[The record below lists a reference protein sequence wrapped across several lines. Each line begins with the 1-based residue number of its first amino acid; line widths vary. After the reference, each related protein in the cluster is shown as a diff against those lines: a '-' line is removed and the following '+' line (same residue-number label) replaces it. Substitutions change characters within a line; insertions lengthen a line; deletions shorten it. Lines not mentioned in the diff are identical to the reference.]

1 MKHALLS
8 PSSAHR
14 WLVCPG
20 SVEANRAK
28 PRTSNEHA
36 LLGTTAHSLLEVC
49 QRLEEDPAGY
59 VGSVVDKE
67 TGITVTEEMAEAVNY
82 ALEYVN
88 DLVAANPGAQV
99 LIERPVYPGLLLGLK
114 KDLLWGTPDIQVL
127 LPTELVTIDYKHGVG
142 VAVDVKDNPQIKL
155 YHAGGMHAAPAG
167 RYRRYRSVVIQPRLP
182 RRHPVQE
189 HTLTAKQL
197 STWIDEEVRPVI
209 PIALS
214 DAAPRVAGEHCRFCY
229 ASGNCEAQMGQK
241 LEKAAREFTE
251 EPKDLG
257 PKRIA
262 ELLEMADAVEI
273 AINDLRAHATA
284 LVHAGKRIPGWEKD
298 WTKPRKVWADEET
311 VIKIAKKLGLTPRDI
326 YTVSLLSPSA
336 LDKLLIERGL
346 RERPKKGK
354 PAPPNP
360 FADYYALP
368 DGQPKITRVK
378 A

>member
-20 SVEANRAK
+20 SVEANRKK
-28 PRTSNEHA
+28 PRTHNEHSM
-36 LLGTTAHSLLEVC
+36 LGTTAHSLLEVC
-49 QRLEEDPAGY
+49 QRLGDDPANY
-59 VGSVVDKE
+59 VGDVIDNE
-67 TGITVTEEMAEAVNY
+67 TGLAVTEEMAEAVNY
-82 ALEYVN
+82 ALEYVE
-88 DLVAANPGAQV
+88 DLMRTKGAV
-99 LIERPVYPGLLLGLK
+99 LHIEKPVYPGLYLGLK
-114 KDLLWGTPDIQVL
+114 KDLLWGTPDIQVE
-127 LPTELVTIDYKHGVG
+127 LPTELVTVDYKHGVG
-142 VAVDVKDNPQIKL
+142 VAVDVKDNDQIKL
-155 YHAGGMHAAPAG
+155 YHLGGYQRSPG

-189 HTLTAKQL
+189 HSLTEKQL
-197 STWIDEEVRPVI
+197 LTWANDTVKPVI

-214 DAAPRVAGEHCRFCY
+214 DSAPRVAGEHCRFCY

-262 ELLEMADAVEI
+262 ELLDLADSVEI

-284 LVHAGKRIPGWEKD
+284 LVHASKRIPGWEKD
-298 WTKPRKVWADEET
+298 WTKPRKVWSDEET
-311 VIKIAKKLGLTPRDI
+311 VVKLAKKMGLTPRDI
-326 YTVSLLSPSA
+326 YTVALLSPSA

-346 RERPKKGK
+346 REKPKKGK

-360 FADYYALP
+360 FADFYATP
-368 DGQPKITRVK
+368 DGQPKIAK
-378 A
+378 IKP